1 MRIFFSDSPVESHS
15 SGADSTSS
23 YHTARFSYPKINVFE
38 TVSVPVQEADFVEF
52 YFYSRVRAEGSS
64 PPQVPGLDE
73 IRRDGRAE
81 AVSVLKHASIQ
92 AGM

>member
-1 MRIFFSDSPVESHS
+1 MRVFFSDSPVESHE
-15 SGADSTSS
+15 SGVGPSTS
-23 YHTARFSYPKINVFE
+23 YHTSRFSYPEIDIFE
-38 TVSVPVQEADFVEF
+38 TVSVPVKESDFVEF
-52 YFYSRVRAEGSS
+52 YFYSRVRAEGSA
-64 PPQVPGLDE
+64 PPLVPGLDE